1 MKIEEIVQQIYKQRH
16 PEEVFF
22 RELVSKFEIK
32 KTSRYS
38 ESVFYTIGDVV
49 YMELINLKVK
59 KIYIKHKIFY
69 DITKREEKYHNK
81 IKFLEYSNTI
91 TDKDSI
97 NILPNSDIFF
107 DDSVLELKNMK
118 DKDFVTLTR
127 WNLDPNTK
135 KAEFFNVN
143 CSQDVW
149 VWKGIVEPGEM
160 NIDWYMGKP
169 GIDNLLCGAFHEA
182 GFRVLNP
189 SLLIKTYHLHQQIT
203 RDYSDKD
210 VVLGRLYVLYP
221 TDNMN
226 ESKIGFWKDTTNFKA

>member
-1 MKIEEIVQQIYKQRH
+1 MKINIFLQY
-16 PEEVFF
+16 F
-22 RELVSKFEIK
+22 
-32 KTSRYS
+32 
-38 ESVFYTIGDVV
+38 
-49 YMELINLKVK
+49 
-59 KIYIKHKIFY
+59 KHKDPIRRNEIDYCTKHCLKNKNFDNVYFILESDEDKCEWMKGDNVVIFNMK
-69 DITKREEKYHNK
+69 KRPTFKE
-81 IKFLEYSNTI
+81 ILEYSNTI